1 MTSNI
6 LFTNIQITVY
16 KNIDNCLQK
25 YRQLF
30 TNIQTTVYKYLDNRL
45 QIYKQLF
52 TNQMMIMAALSQLLH
67 NITTWKRVM

>member
-1 MTSNI
+1 MYDVKYI
-6 LFTNIQITVY
+6 VY
-16 KNIDNCLQK
+16 KYTDNCLQK